1 MSSSNKDD
9 IISNVYYDRAGF
21 GSLKTTLVDSKKKDP
36 SITMQ
41 DVKEW
46 FEENV
51 QRKKQLSGY
60 NSFIAPHVL
69 YEFQLDLFFISKND
83 LQTQKFS
90 IGLVLIDVFSR
101 KAAVMPI
108 MSKQPADITAGI
120 MEGLNKLGKPHLIYS
135 DDEGSLNNQDLV
147 DFFKDQQIENYKTR
161 GHPHFVERF
170 IRTFKDMLFKRVDA
184 DEKKGKV
191 NIQWVDYIPE
201 IMLTYNSK
209 MVHSAHGM
217 TPNDAH
223 KKGNHL
229 EVKMKLEMNRIKTRK
244 YPPVRVG
251 DEVKIYRKK
260 GISEKERT
268 SSWSANKFTI
278 ERVER
283 KLGQDYYYV
292 QGVTRAYLRS
302 EILKV

>member
-1 MSSSNKDD
+1 MSEKDK
-9 IISNVYYDRAGF
+9 IISEVYYDRAGF
-21 GSLKTTLVDSKKKDP
+21 GSVAATYKDSKKKDA

-46 FEENV
+46 FQENV
-51 QRKKQLSGY
+51 ERKKQLSGY
-60 NSFIAPHVL
+60 NSFIAPDINFE
-69 YEFQLDLFFISKND
+69 YQLDLFFISTND
-83 LQTQKFS
+83 LDNQKYR
-90 IGLVLIDVFSR
+90 IGLLLIDVFSR
-101 KAAVMPI
+101 KAAVVPI
-108 MSKQPADITAGI
+108 ASKQPADITAGI
-120 MEGLNKLGKPHLIYS
+120 MEALNKMGGKPKLIYS
-135 DDEGSLNNQDLV
+135 DDEGSLNAQDLV
-147 DFFKDQQIENYKTR
+147 DFFKDEGIQNYKTR
-161 GHPHFVERF
+161 GHPHFAERF
-170 IRTFKDMLFKRVDA
+170 IRTFKDMLFKRVNA

-209 MVHSAHGM
+209 MVHSAHDM
-217 TPNDAH
+217 TPTDAH

-260 GISEKERT
+260 WISEKERT
-268 SSWSANKFTI
+268 SNWSSVKYKVS
-278 ERVER
+278 RVEK
-283 KLGQDYYYV
+283 KLGQDYFSV
-292 QGVTRAYLRS
+292 EGMNRPYLRS

>member
-1 MSSSNKDD
+1 MSDKDK
-9 IISNVYYDRAGF
+9 IISEIYHDQAGF
-21 GSLKTTLVDSKKKDP
+21 GSIATTYKDAKKKDA

-46 FEENV
+46 FQENV
-51 QRKKQLSGY
+51 ERKKQLSGY

-147 DFFKDQQIENYKTR
+147 DKDQKIENYNTR

-184 DEKKGKV
+184 DKKKGKA
-191 NIQWVDYIPE
+191 NIQC
-201 IMLTYNSK
+201 
-209 MVHSAHGM
+209 
-217 TPNDAH
+217 
-223 KKGNHL
+223 
-229 EVKMKLEMNRIKTRK
+229 
-244 YPPVRVG
+244 
-251 DEVKIYRKK
+251 
-260 GISEKERT
+260 
-268 SSWSANKFTI
+268 
-278 ERVER
+278 
-283 KLGQDYYYV
+283 
-292 QGVTRAYLRS
+292 
-302 EILKV
+302 

>member
-1 MSSSNKDD
+1 MSEKDK
-9 IISNVYYDRAGF
+9 IISEVYYDQAGF
-21 GSLKTTLVDSKKKDP
+21 GSIATTYKDAKKKDA

-46 FEENV
+46 FQENV
-51 QRKKQLSGY
+51 ERKKQLSGY
-60 NSFIAPHVL
+60 NSFIAPDTNFE
-69 YEFQLDLFFISKND
+69 YQLDLFFISKND
-83 LQTQKFS
+83 LDNQKYR
-90 IGLVLIDVFSR
+90 IGLLLIDVFSR
-101 KAAVMPI
+101 KAVVVPI
-108 MSKQPADITAGI
+108 ASKQPADITAGI
-120 MEGLNKLGKPHLIYS
+120 MEALNKMGGKPKLIYS
-135 DDEGSLNNQDLV
+135 DDEGSLNTQDLF
-147 DFFKDQQIENYKTR
+147 DFFKDEGIQNYKTR
-161 GHPHFVERF
+161 GHPHFAERF

-191 NIQWVDYIPE
+191 NIQWIDYIPE

-217 TPNDAH
+217 TPRDAH
-223 KKGNHL
+223 KKENHL

-268 SSWSANKFTI
+268 SNWSSVKYKVS
-278 ERVER
+278 RVEK
-283 KLGQDYYYV
+283 KLGQDYYSV
-292 QGVTRAYLRS
+292 EGMNRPYLRS

>member
-1 MSSSNKDD
+1 MSDKDK
-9 IISNVYYDRAGF
+9 IISEIYYDQAGF
-21 GSLKTTLVDSKKKDP
+21 GSIATTYKDAKKKDA

-46 FEENV
+46 FQENV
-51 QRKKQLSGY
+51 ERKKQLSGY
-60 NSFIAPHVL
+60 NSFIAPDINFE
-69 YEFQLDLFFISKND
+69 YQLDLFFISKND
-83 LQTQKFS
+83 LDNQKYR
-90 IGLVLIDVFSR
+90 IGLLLIDVFSR
-101 KAAVMPI
+101 KAVVVPI
-108 MSKQPADITAGI
+108 ASKQPADITAGI
-120 MEGLNKLGKPHLIYS
+120 MEALNKMGGKPKLIYS
-135 DDEGSLNNQDLV
+135 DDEGSLNTQDLV
-147 DFFKDQQIENYKTR
+147 DFFKDEGIQNYKTR
-161 GHPHFVERF
+161 GHPHFAERF

-191 NIQWVDYIPE
+191 NIQWVDYILE

-209 MVHSAHGM
+209 MVHSAHDM

-268 SSWSANKFTI
+268 SNWSSVKYKVS
-278 ERVER
+278 RVEK
-283 KLGQDYYYV
+283 KLGQDYYSV
-292 QGVTRAYLRS
+292 EGMNRPYLRS

>member
-120 MEGLNKLGKPHLIYS
+120 MEVLNKLGKPRLIYS

-209 MVHSAHGM
+209 MVHSAHDM

-229 EVKMKLEMNRIKTRK
+229 EVKMKLEMNRIKTRNH
-244 YPPVRVG
+244 PPVRVG

-268 SSWSANKFTI
+268 SNWSSVKYKVS
-278 ERVER
+278 RVE
-283 KLGQDYYYV
+283 KNLV
-292 QGVTRAYLRS
+292 KIIILLRG
-302 EILKV
+302 

>member
-1 MSSSNKDD
+1 MSEKDK
-9 IISNVYYDRAGF
+9 IISEVYYDQAGF
-21 GSLKTTLVDSKKKDP
+21 GSIATTYKDAKKKDA

-46 FEENV
+46 FQENV
-51 QRKKQLSGY
+51 ERKKQLSGY
-60 NSFIAPHVL
+60 NSFIAPDINFE
-69 YEFQLDLFFISKND
+69 YQLDLLFISKND
-83 LQTQKFS
+83 LDNQKYR
-90 IGLVLIDVFSR
+90 IGLLLIDVFSR
-101 KAAVMPI
+101 KAVVVPI
-108 MSKQPADITAGI
+108 ASKQPADITAGI
-120 MEGLNKLGKPHLIYS
+120 MEALNKMGGKPKLVYS
-135 DDEGSLNNQDLV
+135 DDEGSLNAQDLV
-147 DFFKDQQIENYKTR
+147 CFSRTKGSKTIKH
-161 GHPHFVERF
+161 GGPPHFAERF

-217 TPNDAH
+217 TPHDAH

-229 EVKMKLEMNRIKTRK
+229 EVKMKLEMNRMKTRK

-251 DEVKIYRKK
+251 DEVNISRKK

-268 SSWSANKFTI
+268 SNWSSVKYKVS
-278 ERVER
+278 RVEK
-283 KLGQDYYYV
+283 KLGQDYYSV
-292 QGVTRAYLRS
+292 AGMNRPYLRS

>member
-1 MSSSNKDD
+1 MSDKDK
-9 IISNVYYDRAGF
+9 IISEIYYDQAGF
-21 GSLKTTLVDSKKKDP
+21 GSIATTYKDAKKKDA

-46 FEENV
+46 FQENV
-51 QRKKQLSGY
+51 ERKNNCLDTIRLLPLIST
-60 NSFIAPHVL
+60 
-69 YEFQLDLFFISKND
+69 DLFFISKND
-83 LQTQKFS
+83 LDNQKYR
-90 IGLVLIDVFSR
+90 IGLLLIDVFSR
-101 KAAVMPI
+101 KAVVVPI
-108 MSKQPADITAGI
+108 ASKQPADITAGI
-120 MEGLNKLGKPHLIYS
+120 MEALNKMGGKPKSIYS
-135 DDEGSLNNQDLV
+135 DDEGSLNTQDLV
-147 DFFKDQQIENYKTR
+147 DFFKDEGIQNYKTR
-161 GHPHFVERF
+161 GHPHFAERF

-191 NIQWVDYIPE
+191 NIQWVDYTPE

-209 MVHSAHGM
+209 MVHSAHDM

-260 GISEKERT
+260 RISEKERT
-268 SSWSANKFTI
+268 SNWSSVKYKVS
-278 ERVER
+278 RVEK
-283 KLGQDYYYV
+283 KLGQDYYSV
-292 QGVTRAYLRS
+292 EGMNRPYLRS
-302 EILKV
+302 EVLKV

>member
-1 MSSSNKDD
+1 MSEKDK
-9 IISNVYYDRAGF
+9 IISEVYYDQAGF
-21 GSLKTTLVDSKKKDP
+21 GSIATTYKDAKKKDA

-46 FEENV
+46 FQENV
-51 QRKKQLSGY
+51 ERKKQLSGY
-60 NSFIAPHVL
+60 NSFIAPDINFE
-69 YEFQLDLFFISKND
+69 YQLDLFFISTND
-83 LQTQKFS
+83 LDNQKYR
-90 IGLVLIDVFSR
+90 IGLLLIDVFSR
-101 KAAVMPI
+101 KAAVVPI
-108 MSKQPADITAGI
+108 ASKQPADITAGI
-120 MEGLNKLGKPHLIYS
+120 MEGLNKMGGKPKLIYS
-135 DDEGSLNNQDLV
+135 DDEGSLNAQDLV
-147 DFFKDQQIENYKTR
+147 DFFKDEGIQNYKTR
-161 GHPHFVERF
+161 GHPHFAERF

-184 DEKKGKV
+184 DEKKGKA

-209 MVHSAHGM
+209 MVHSAHNM

-268 SSWSANKFTI
+268 SNWSSVKYKVS
-278 ERVER
+278 RVEK
-283 KLGQDYYYV
+283 KLGQDYYSV
-292 QGVTRAYLRS
+292 EGMNRPYLRS
-302 EILKV
+302 EILKD